1 MRNNNSKIA
10 LFVIAACL
18 VSLLAACQPTPE
30 REAVVGKGNG
40 ALEDKVLSESSEK
53 ELPQAGD
60 RIVWNE
66 TRNVNIDI
74 DNMGDY
80 TVIVNMDAQMPEIP
94 KRVPIYLIEPQELSI
109 DFMKKASQYL
119 MKGEILDGKE
129 TKEDV
134 EKEILTFKKDT
145 SAHTILEG
153 YQKNIDDELEWL
165 NKKYS
170 DAPESNSEA
179 KYEYIEDKHG
189 GDEYFTLKS
198 YPNDSSIMV
207 FSANTDG
214 FYFYINEFTKML
226 NYLSNT
232 TGEDIQATGTKMTYQ
247 EALATAN
254 KTMDTLFEEPFV
266 MAQSR
271 LTDIVNIN
279 EYLWNDETETS
290 EGQAYVF
297 YYTREYEGIPSL
309 FIQNAPREGNENKE
323 YAKPYSREG
332 AYVVVDDR
340 GIVKISYDSYSHTVK
355 TLNENVNL
363 MPFDEVLDRFKDGVF
378 YHNLW
383 SLGGSIEIKIT
394 RIEFGL
400 VREPIKD
407 NPDQYMMVPAWNFIG
422 DVGNPSWNQ
431 YGECEGKSILA
442 LSAIDGSIITD
453 YQNMT
458 DPK

>member
-1 MRNNNSKIA
+1 M
-10 LFVIAACL
+10 
-18 VSLLAACQPTPE
+18 
-30 REAVVGKGNG
+30 
-40 ALEDKVLSESSEK
+40 
-53 ELPQAGD
+53 
-60 RIVWNE
+60 
-66 TRNVNIDI
+66 NIDI

-80 TVIVNMDAQMPEIP
+80 TVIVNIDAQMPKIP
-94 KRVPIYLIEPQELSI
+94 KRVPVYLIEPQELSI
-109 DFMKKASQYL
+109 EFMKKASQYL

-134 EKEILTFKKDT
+134 EKEILTFKKDI
-145 SAHTILEG
+145 SARKILDG
-153 YQKNIDDELEWL
+153 YQNNYDDILEWL
-165 NKKYS
+165 NKKYG
-170 DAPESNSEA
+170 DAAERNSEA
-179 KYEYIEDKHG
+179 KYEYIEDKY
-189 GDEYFTLKS
+189 GDIYFELKS

-207 FSANTDG
+207 FSASKDG
-214 FYFYINEFTKML
+214 FGFYINEFTKMF

-247 EALATAN
+247 EALATAD
-254 KTMDTLFEEPFV
+254 KTMHTLFEEPFV

-271 LTDIVNIN
+271 LTDIVNMF
-279 EYLWNDETETS
+279 ESFWNDEEETS

-309 FIQNAPREGNENKE
+309 FIQSAPSHGSDNQE
-323 YAKPYSREG
+323 YAKPYLREG
-332 AYVVVDDR
+332 ACVVVDDR
-340 GIVKISYDSYSHTVK
+340 GIVQTSYDSYSHTVK
-355 TLNENVNL
+355 MLNENVNL

-383 SLGGSIEIKIT
+383 GLGGTIEIKIT

-400 VREPIKD
+400 IREPIKD

-431 YGECEGKSILA
+431 YGECESKSILA